1 MDKLSIDYSKV
12 LQFVSL
18 DEIKGLEEKANICRN
33 QLLEKTG
40 KGSNFVDWVRWPV
53 TISNEEIERI
63 NLCSQRL
70 RKNGKYLVVVGI
82 GGSYLGAKAGI
93 EMLESYFSDDEH
105 EIIFTGNS
113 FSSTETYELLA
124 FLEKK
129 DFSVVVISKS
139 GTTTE
144 SAISFRLMR
153 DLLEKKYGSQY
164 NERVVV
170 ITTNHDSALHSMAQ
184 DFGYEE
190 FFIPDEIGGRFSVLT
205 AVGLLPIAFKGFSI
219 DEILRGSKDAYNH
232 FSSSPFMENEAM
244 IYASIRNLLYKYD
257 KSIEILGFYE
267 PKMRYFGEWWKQL
280 YGESEGKEHKGIFP
294 ASVIYSTDLHS
305 LGQYVQDGQRNL
317 FETIVE
323 IRNPEKDLEVIS
335 DEKNLD
341 QLNYLAGKKLSYINK
356 QAMIGTSAAHFEGG
370 VPNIIIQLE
379 DISEYSFGYLIY
391 LFMFACGISG
401 YLLDVNP
408 FNQEGVE
415 AYKTKMFELLGKPK
429 NLN

>member
-1 MDKLSIDYSKV
+1 M
-12 LQFVSL
+12 SL
-18 DEIKGLEEKANICRN
+18 DEIKELEAKANVCRN

-40 KGSNFVDWVRWPV
+40 KGSNFVDWVKWPV
-53 TISNEEIERI
+53 TISKEEIERI

-113 FSSTETYELLA
+113 FSSTETYELLS

-153 DLLEKKYGSQY
+153 DLLEKKYGGKY

-190 FFIPDEIGGRFSVLT
+190 FYIPDEIGGRFSVL
-205 AVGLLPIAFKGFSI
+205 LLGYCRLL
-219 DEILRGSKDAYNH
+219 LRG
-232 FSSSPFMENEAM
+232 FPLM
-244 IYASIRNLLYKYD
+244 
-257 KSIEILGFYE
+257 KS
-267 PKMRYFGEWWKQL
+267 
-280 YGESEGKEHKGIFP
+280 
-294 ASVIYSTDLHS
+294 
-305 LGQYVQDGQRNL
+305 
-317 FETIVE
+317 
-323 IRNPEKDLEVIS
+323 
-335 DEKNLD
+335 
-341 QLNYLAGKKLSYINK
+341 
-356 QAMIGTSAAHFEGG
+356 
-370 VPNIIIQLE
+370 
-379 DISEYSFGYLIY
+379 
-391 LFMFACGISG
+391 
-401 YLLDVNP
+401 
-408 FNQEGVE
+408 
-415 AYKTKMFELLGKPK
+415 
-429 NLN
+429 